1 MARVSVARI
10 EAAIQKAEALGDTAN
25 ANQLRAALARSA
37 PPAPTIPTQPT
48 GPSDLDRRRAELEAR
63 IAAREAAPV
72 APTETGFFEDITSG
86 FGAGVVGV
94 GEMAALGLAAPLEE
108 ENELAAR
115 ERIQSVAESF
125 RPEGGDPDSVTYKL
139 SSALG
144 SIAGLAAVPAA
155 AAFTPVGTVGALG
168 LGALAAGAAGAGEA
182 SERARAADATEEERG
197 SATLRGTAIGLLDV
211 LPIAR
216 VLPLSKMPELAKLA
230 DKIPPEKVETIGERI
245 YSAGITGG
253 AEAAQEAASNVLQNL
268 NEQEYNAAAE
278 TFGGTAEEAALGG
291 GAGAIL
297 QGLVDLFA
305 PRRGAK
311 TVGDTVAPEEAPP
324 RLEEDQVQGELF
336 ARPTQTVEP
345 DTGGALTDFNV
356 DQINSAVERLTARG
370 VAPNTIT
377 EEAVF
382 DEILAAEERA
392 DAAAPEQLTIEG
404 AIDAAETAEVQA
416 MIDADETAEIEAM
429 VAEDDAAKAAA
440 DVERAQARKRSERET
455 AIGQQ
460 VDEELDATET
470 RRREILADVVEKQP
484 TRQLGTLRTRFSRA
498 LEEVNLD
505 PEPTAAENASMERVI
520 DISRA
525 EPVPQDDLPSDSD
538 VAAIEARIREARE
551 DEGITDTSELRQES
565 FAGLGRREAPT
576 EQEATP
582 EPRIITEEDL
592 TTAGFKSN
600 AAVRKRVTGKDLNDP
615 EVRADLVKAG
625 QRFKSQE
632 VKTGV
637 DRLLQGVPSEQRDL
651 FADTKREP
659 VAAGSGTGDAV
670 DLQSVEV
677 PTGRAN
683 TVESGPSVGG
693 AVADAGGGTGRS
705 VAGEGREQTTLTPT
719 REVKPEIADAGRVLA
734 AARRAMAEAEEAVA
748 AKPTQKNQRAL
759 KQAERRFAQAVGL
772 LNQRLADVDTQAI
785 PEETVEL
792 QRRAGQQ
799 MSATGIRPAMA
810 AAAPTTVEEVTA
822 KEPTVEEAR
831 TTEQQA
837 ADKQSLLAERRKA
850 RDELMAADPDLS
862 KAEAM
867 RIASGQVLYAP
878 PREYLEALDAP
889 LPDVAAKAVL
899 NNELRRALLDIA
911 DKSGDKFVSRVAKRL
926 SEFTGDTRILAVPAS
941 QLGKVDGQQV
951 DGRFITADNTI
962 VLNRNFSNTQVLLH
976 EMAHAATINVLR
988 NPSHPTTKKL
998 TKLYESS
1005 KEYLDQEYGST
1016 NVAEFVAEA
1025 FTNPEFQSQ
1034 LARIN
1039 PDGKP
1044 LSIWQ
1049 EIIRT
1054 VSNLL
1059 GLGKERGTA
1068 QREAQR
1074 LIEDIL
1080 APAAKHRGAP
1090 ALNSLS
1096 TRDGV
1101 PKVIDTIATPKG
1113 TVADSV
1119 KKVTDEFRALT
1130 GVGTKGGGPLKKA
1143 LLSLMPNQAAQD
1155 IIEDAGVVGSDKVFT
1170 AIELQRG
1177 DLNRN
1182 EASVRAVLQP
1192 IREWGAK
1199 QSKETMDAWNNLIY
1213 DSTVDQVDPELTLQ
1227 EAKDRYKQQT
1237 IELED
1242 DAGNITTQLK
1252 IDRYKELRAIY
1263 DSKTVGADGRR
1274 AYSNLRKLYKDQY
1287 TQMTA
1292 ALEGRIDGLPIE
1304 EQAKANLKQGIYNK
1318 MLENTKLEPYF
1329 PLTRTGSYFLDVRDP
1344 DEGINSAVFA
1354 FESGGARLRA
1364 MEEYAKQGYKVDAFD
1379 ASDTASYKE
1388 APSGSFVSS
1397 VLGLT
1402 NAAKT
1407 GLPADQKQQF
1417 EAVEEQIVRLFV
1429 EHLPESSF
1437 ARSLLGRKGTQG
1449 YDVDAIDA
1457 ARTKAFDL
1465 GRQVARIKNSRL
1477 IDQATQEV
1485 IEANPEMRGS
1495 VELEEIQ
1502 NRAKF
1507 AASPPLDNYAKNA
1520 NRFAFLYTIGFN
1532 ASSALVNLSQIPLFA
1547 YPMLAGRYG
1556 FNATKTA
1563 LGGST
1568 KLFMGSPKNRTSES
1582 LFGDEQTPRSVKD
1595 ALMKGDLNAARAAL
1609 ADSAMPS
1616 IENYYTITRDAE
1628 GRPTYTVR
1636 KDLDLDSDRVTELEE
1651 MIPLVTLAER
1661 RGQLNSSF
1669 IADTLSTSEAGR
1681 KMSFMDK
1688 VTNASA
1694 FMFHEAEVMNRQ
1706 VTMMAAYKLALK
1718 KLVGSKKPTAE
1729 QQQQAAEQAIYET
1742 QQINGGATLETG
1754 PRLARKGIGRV
1765 ALMYKTYGI
1774 QMYYTMLKSA
1784 RQLAKNI
1791 APGDDAQSRAL
1802 RAEAF
1807 KQLAGVH
1814 LSALFFAGAQGLPL
1828 YGAVAMLHDL
1838 LKEDYEEDADTALR
1852 GYLDND
1858 ALFKGA
1864 LSEITGLDVSQR
1876 VKLTDLLFEADRF
1889 NSDPSPE
1896 EEFAHLFGGPAWSVY
1911 SRGRKGVDKIAD
1923 GELLAG
1929 IEDMMPGAVRNL
1941 YRAVYKYP
1949 HDEGILTRRGDPVY
1963 DDITNGD
1970 LFSQLLG
1977 FPPTEYTRA
1986 MEETSAAKRLDVA
1999 AQTARRKI
2007 LKRYYVALRFG
2018 DNDGALEAL
2027 DDMMEFNQSEAVQL
2041 NPAAFI
2047 SSDTIERSLNRHMA
2061 TTAKMHNGVLLS
2073 PYVKTAA
2080 DQEGYL

>member
-1 MARVSVARI
+1 MPTLQQAREAI
-10 EAAIQKAEALGDTAN
+10 ANAEAAGDF
-25 ANQLRAALARSA
+25 AAASRMRQAISDAR
-37 PPAPTIPTQPT
+37 APTD
-48 GPSDLDRRRAELEAR
+48 SSYEAARARAEAELEAAR
-63 IAAREAAPV
+63 TASAALPKD
-72 APTETGFFEDITSG
+72 TGFFDDITSG

-108 ENELAAR
+108 QSELAAR

-155 AAFTPVGTVGALG
+155 AAFTPLGTAGALG
-168 LGALAAGAAGAGEA
+168 LGALAAGAAGSGEA

-197 SATLRGTAIGLLDV
+197 AATLRGAAIGLLDIV
-211 LPIAR
+211 PIAR
-216 VLPLSKMPELAKLA
+216 VLPLSKMPELAKLV

-245 YSAGITGG
+245 YSAGVTGG
-253 AEAAQEAASNVLQNL
+253 AEAAQEAASNILQNL

-311 TVGDTVAPEEAPP
+311 TVGDAVEEAAPVEEAEPRATGALPTATTSAFGEADTGAEVASQARASARTREKQADMFALEKEQAERRLGSRMVSDEAALQAERDRLFPEETPAEVPAAQ
-324 RLEEDQVQGELF
+324 RDMIDELETAQVEEAIAADRQAAIAEDDAEIASML
-336 ARPTQTVEP
+336 E
-345 DTGGALTDFNV
+345 
-356 DQINSAVERLTARG
+356 
-370 VAPNTIT
+370 T
-377 EEAVF
+377 EERIATGV
-382 DEILAAEERA
+382 
-392 DAAAPEQLTIEG
+392 
-404 AIDAAETAEVQA
+404 DAAETARIER
-416 MIDADETAEIEAM
+416 MI
-429 VAEDDAAKAAA
+429 AEDAEQERRRDAA
-440 DVERAQARKRSERET
+440 RAGLSPYAS
-455 AIGQQ
+455 I
-460 VDEELDATET
+460 DEE
-470 RRREILADVVEKQP
+470 
-484 TRQLGTLRTRFSRA
+484 
-498 LEEVNLD
+498 
-505 PEPTAAENASMERVI
+505 VI
-520 DISRA
+520 A
-525 EPVPQDDLPSDSD
+525 SDSD
-538 VAAIEARIREARE
+538 VAEIEARIREK
-551 DEGITDTSELRQES
+551 
-565 FAGLGRREAPT
+565 AP
-576 EQEATP
+576 
-582 EPRIITEEDL
+582 RLITEEDL
-592 TTAGFKSN
+592 TAAGFKPN
-600 AAVRKRVTGKDLNDP
+600 AAIRKRITGKDLNDP
-615 EVRADLVKAG
+615 EIRADLANTG
-625 QRFKSQE
+625 QKFKSQK
-632 VKTGV
+632 VKDGV
-637 DRLLQGVPSEQRDL
+637 NRLLEGAPREQRDIS
-651 FADTKREP
+651 ASAERES
-659 VAAGSGTGDAV
+659 VTARGRASDAAN
-670 DLQSVEV
+670 LPSVEV
-677 PTGRAN
+677 DAGRTN

-693 AVADAGGGTGRS
+693 AVADARGGAGRS
-705 VAGEGREQTTLTPT
+705 VARKGREQATLKRAP
-719 REVKPEIADAGRVLA
+719 REELV
-734 AARRAMAEAEEAVA
+734 AARRTLAEAEEAVE
-748 AKPTQKNQRAL
+748 AKPTQANQRAL
-759 KQAERRFAQAVGL
+759 KQAERQFAKAFKAGVIANAQIP
-772 LNQRLADVDTQAI
+772 DVDTEFI
-785 PEETVEL
+785 PEETKKL
-792 QRRAGQQ
+792 QRLAGQQ
-799 MSATGIRPAMA
+799 MSATGTRPAMA

-822 KEPTVEEAR
+822 KEPTV
-831 TTEQQA
+831 EQQA

-850 RDELMAADPDLS
+850 RDELMAADPSLS
-862 KAEAM
+862 KAEAIRM
-867 RIASGQVLYAP
+867 ASEEVLYAP
-878 PREYLEALDAP
+878 PRKYLEALDAP

-941 QLGKVDGQQV
+941 QLGKVKGQQV

-962 VLNRNFSNTQVLLH
+962 VLNKNFSNTQVLLH
-976 EMAHAATINVLR
+976 EMAHAATINTLR
-988 NPSHPTTKKL
+988 NPSHPATKQL

-1049 EIIRT
+1049 EIIRV

-1074 LIEDIL
+1074 LIEDIM

-1113 TVADSV
+1113 PIADSV

-1130 GVGTKGGGPLKKA
+1130 GAGTRGGGPLKKA
-1143 LLSLMPNQAAQD
+1143 LLSLMPNQSAQD
-1155 IIEDAGVVGSDKVFT
+1155 IIEDAGVVGADKVFT

-1182 EASVRAVLQP
+1182 EASVRERLQP
-1192 IREWGAK
+1192 IREWAAK

-1242 DAGNITTQLK
+1242 AAGNITTQLK

-1329 PLTRTGSYFLDVRDP
+1329 PLTRTGSYFLSVRDP
-1344 DEGINSAVFA
+1344 DEGINSAVLA

-1364 MEEYAKQGYKVDAFD
+1364 MEEYAKQGYEVDAFD
-1379 ASDTASYKE
+1379 PNDTASYRE

-1397 VLGLT
+1397 VLSVT
-1402 NAAKT
+1402 DAAKA
-1407 GLPADQKQQF
+1407 GLPADQKKQF

-1437 ARSLLGRKGTQG
+1437 ARSLLGRKGTAG

-1495 VELEEIQ
+1495 VELAEIE

-1636 KDLDLDSDRVTELEE
+1636 KDLDLDADRVKELEE

-1681 KMSFMDK
+1681 KMSFMDR

-1706 VTMMAAYKLALK
+1706 VTMMTAYKLALEK
-1718 KLVGSKKPTAE
+1718 FDGDKQK
-1729 QQQQAAEQAIYET
+1729 AAEQAIYET

-1754 PRLARKGIGRV
+1754 PRLARQGIGRV

-1814 LSALFFAGAQGLPL
+1814 LSALFFAGVQGLPL

-1864 LSEITGLDVSQR
+1864 LSEITGLDMSQR

-1929 IEDMMPGAVRNL
+1929 MEDMLPGAVRNM

-1949 HDEGILTRRGDPVY
+1949 HDEGILTRRGDPIY

-1970 LFSQLLG
+1970 LLAQLIG

-1986 MEETSAAKRLDVA
+1986 AEETSAAKRLDVA
-1999 AQTARRKI
+1999 AQAARRKI
-2007 LKRYYVALRFG
+2007 LKRYYIALRFG
-2018 DNDGALEAL
+2018 DSEGALEAL
-2027 DDMMEFNQSEAVQL
+2027 DDMNEFNQSEAIQL

-2047 SSDTIERSLNRHMA
+2047 SADTIERSLRRHMT

>member
-1 MARVSVARI
+1 
-10 EAAIQKAEALGDTAN
+10 
-25 ANQLRAALARSA
+25 
-37 PPAPTIPTQPT
+37 
-48 GPSDLDRRRAELEAR
+48 
-63 IAAREAAPV
+63 
-72 APTETGFFEDITSG
+72 
-86 FGAGVVGV
+86 
-94 GEMAALGLAAPLEE
+94 
-108 ENELAAR
+108 
-115 ERIQSVAESF
+115 
-125 RPEGGDPDSVTYKL
+125 
-139 SSALG
+139 
-144 SIAGLAAVPAA
+144 
-155 AAFTPVGTVGALG
+155 
-168 LGALAAGAAGAGEA
+168 
-182 SERARAADATEEERG
+182 
-197 SATLRGTAIGLLDV
+197 
-211 LPIAR
+211 
-216 VLPLSKMPELAKLA
+216 
-230 DKIPPEKVETIGERI
+230 
-245 YSAGITGG
+245 
-253 AEAAQEAASNVLQNL
+253 
-268 NEQEYNAAAE
+268 
-278 TFGGTAEEAALGG
+278 
-291 GAGAIL
+291 
-297 QGLVDLFA
+297 
-305 PRRGAK
+305 
-311 TVGDTVAPEEAPP
+311 
-324 RLEEDQVQGELF
+324 
-336 ARPTQTVEP
+336 
-345 DTGGALTDFNV
+345 
-356 DQINSAVERLTARG
+356 
-370 VAPNTIT
+370 
-377 EEAVF
+377 
-382 DEILAAEERA
+382 
-392 DAAAPEQLTIEG
+392 
-404 AIDAAETAEVQA
+404 
-416 MIDADETAEIEAM
+416 
-429 VAEDDAAKAAA
+429 
-440 DVERAQARKRSERET
+440 
-455 AIGQQ
+455 
-460 VDEELDATET
+460 
-470 RRREILADVVEKQP
+470 
-484 TRQLGTLRTRFSRA
+484 
-498 LEEVNLD
+498 
-505 PEPTAAENASMERVI
+505 
-520 DISRA
+520 
-525 EPVPQDDLPSDSD
+525 
-538 VAAIEARIREARE
+538 
-551 DEGITDTSELRQES
+551 
-565 FAGLGRREAPT
+565 
-576 EQEATP
+576 
-582 EPRIITEEDL
+582 
-592 TTAGFKSN
+592 
-600 AAVRKRVTGKDLNDP
+600 
-615 EVRADLVKAG
+615 
-625 QRFKSQE
+625 
-632 VKTGV
+632 
-637 DRLLQGVPSEQRDL
+637 
-651 FADTKREP
+651 
-659 VAAGSGTGDAV
+659 
-670 DLQSVEV
+670 
-677 PTGRAN
+677 
-683 TVESGPSVGG
+683 
-693 AVADAGGGTGRS
+693 
-705 VAGEGREQTTLTPT
+705 
-719 REVKPEIADAGRVLA
+719 
-734 AARRAMAEAEEAVA
+734 MAEAEKAVE
-748 AKPTQKNQRAL
+748 AKPTQANQRAL
-759 KQAERRFAQAVGL
+759 KRAERQFAKAFESAM
-772 LNQRLADVDTQAI
+772 LANRQVADIDTEVI
-785 PEETVEL
+785 PEGTVEA
-792 QRRAGQQ
+792 QRRAEQA
-799 MSATGIRPAMA
+799 MPATDAARPAMA
-810 AAAPTTVEEVTA
+810 AAAPATVEEVTA
-822 KEPTVEEAR
+822 KEPTIEEAR
-831 TTEQQA
+831 TIEQQA

-941 QLGKVDGQQV
+941 QLGKVKGQQV

-962 VLNRNFSNTQVLLH
+962 VLNKNFSNTQVLLH
-976 EMAHAATINVLR
+976 EMAHAETINTLR
-988 NPSHPTTKKL
+988 NPSHPATKQL

-1049 EIIRT
+1049 EIIRV

-1074 LIEDIL
+1074 LIEDIM

-1113 TVADSV
+1113 PIADSV

-1130 GVGTKGGGPLKKA
+1130 GAGTRGGGPLKKA
-1143 LLSLMPNQAAQD
+1143 LLSLMPNQSAQD
-1155 IIEDAGVVGSDKVFT
+1155 IIEDAGVVGADKVFT

-1182 EASVRAVLQP
+1182 EASVRERLQP
-1192 IREWGAK
+1192 IREWAAK

-1242 DAGNITTQLK
+1242 AAGNITTQLK

-1329 PLTRTGSYFLDVRDP
+1329 PLTRTGSYFLSVRDP
-1344 DEGINSAVFA
+1344 DEGINSAVLA

-1364 MEEYAKQGYKVDAFD
+1364 MEEYAKQGYEVDAFD
-1379 ASDTASYKE
+1379 PNDTASYRE

-1397 VLGLT
+1397 VLSVT
-1402 NAAKT
+1402 DAAKA
-1407 GLPADQKQQF
+1407 GLPADQKKQF

-1437 ARSLLGRKGTQG
+1437 ARSLLGRKGTAG

-1495 VELEEIQ
+1495 VELAEIE

-1636 KDLDLDSDRVTELEE
+1636 KDLDLDADRVKELEE

-1681 KMSFMDK
+1681 KMSFMDR

-1706 VTMMAAYKLALK
+1706 VTMMTAYKLALEK
-1718 KLVGSKKPTAE
+1718 FDGDKQK
-1729 QQQQAAEQAIYET
+1729 AAEQAIYET

-1754 PRLARKGIGRV
+1754 PRLARQGIGRV

-1814 LSALFFAGAQGLPL
+1814 LSALFFAGVQGLPL

-1864 LSEITGLDVSQR
+1864 LSEITGLDMSQR

-1929 IEDMMPGAVRNL
+1929 MEDMLPGAVRNM

-1949 HDEGILTRRGDPVY
+1949 HDEGILTRRGDPIY

-1970 LFSQLLG
+1970 LLAQLIG

-1986 MEETSAAKRLDVA
+1986 AEETSAAKRLDVA
-1999 AQTARRKI
+1999 AQAARRKI
-2007 LKRYYVALRFG
+2007 LKRYYIALRFG
-2018 DNDGALEAL
+2018 DSEGALEAL
-2027 DDMMEFNQSEAVQL
+2027 DDMNEFNQSEAIQL

-2047 SSDTIERSLNRHMA
+2047 SADTIERSLRRHMT

>member
-25 ANQLRAALARSA
+25 ANQLRAALARNA
-37 PPAPTIPTQPT
+37 PPAPTIPTQSEVP
-48 GPSDLDRRRAELEAR
+48 PEIARRRAELEAR
-63 IAAREAAPV
+63 IAAREAAP
-72 APTETGFFEDITSG
+72 AIPKDTGFFDDITSG

-108 ENELAAR
+108 ESELAAR

-125 RPEGGDPDSVTYKL
+125 RPEGGDPDSITYKL

-216 VLPLSKMPELAKLA
+216 VLPLSKMPELAKLV

-311 TVGDTVAPEEAPP
+311 TVGDTVAPEETPP

-345 DTGGALTDFNV
+345 DTGEALTDFNV

-429 VAEDDAAKAAA
+429 VAEDDATRATAEA
-440 DVERAQARKRSERET
+440 ERTQARKRSERET
-455 AIGQQ
+455 ATRQQ
-460 VDEELDATET
+460 VGEELDATET

-484 TRQLGTLRTRFSRA
+484 TRQIGTLRTRFSRA
-498 LEEVNLD
+498 LEEANLD
-505 PEPTAAENASMERVI
+505 SEPTAAENASMERVI
-520 DISRA
+520 DITRA
-525 EPVPQDDLPSDSD
+525 EPAPQEMLPADSD
-538 VAAIEARIREARE
+538 VAEIEARIREARE

-565 FAGLGRREAPT
+565 FAGLGRREAPA
-576 EQEATP
+576 EQEAAP

-592 TTAGFKSN
+592 TAAGFKSN
-600 AAVRKRVTGKDLNDP
+600 AAIRKRVTGKDLNDP

-625 QRFKSQE
+625 RRFKSQE

-651 FADTKREP
+651 FTDTEREP
-659 VAAGSGTGDAV
+659 VAARSGAGDAV

-677 PTGRAN
+677 PTGRAD

-693 AVADAGGGTGRS
+693 AVADARGGAGRS
-705 VAGEGREQTTLTPT
+705 VAGEGREPDTLTEAETPA
-719 REVKPEIADAGRVLA
+719 RELIPELAAGKRTLD

-759 KQAERRFAQAVGL
+759 KQAERRFVQAVGL
-772 LNQRLADVDTQAI
+772 LNQQVADIDIQVI
-785 PEETVEL
+785 PEETKKL
-792 QRRAGQQ
+792 QRLAEQA
-799 MSATGIRPAMA
+799 MPATDATRPAMA

-831 TTEQQA
+831 TTKQQA

-976 EMAHAATINVLR
+976 EMAHAATINTLR

-1044 LSIWQ
+1044 LSVWQ
-1049 EIIRT
+1049 EFIRA

-1113 TVADSV
+1113 PIADSI
-1119 KKVTDEFRALT
+1119 KKITDEFRALT
-1130 GVGTKGGGPLKKA
+1130 GAGTKGGGPLKKA

-1182 EASVRAVLQP
+1182 EASVREQIQP

-1242 DAGNITTQLK
+1242 AAGNITTQLK

-1263 DSKTVGADGRR
+1263 DSKTVGAEGRR

-1329 PLTRTGSYFLDVRDP
+1329 PLTRTGSYFLSVRDP

-1364 MEEYAKQGYKVDAFD
+1364 MEEYAKEGYEVDTFS
-1379 ASDTASYKE
+1379 ASDAASYKE

-1628 GRPTYTVR
+1628 GKPTYTVR
-1636 KDLDLDSDRVTELEE
+1636 KDLDLDADRVKELEE

-1688 VTNASA
+1688 ITNASA

-1718 KLVGSKKPTAE
+1718 KLVGDKKPTAE

-1814 LSALFFAGAQGLPL
+1814 LSALFFAGVQGLPL

-1929 IEDMMPGAVRNL
+1929 MEDMMPGAVRNM

-1949 HDEGILTRRGDPVY
+1949 HDEGILTRRGDPIY

-1970 LFSQLLG
+1970 LLAQLIG
-1977 FPPTEYTRA
+1977 FAHR
-1986 MEETSAAKRLDVA
+1986 
-1999 AQTARRKI
+1999 I
-2007 LKRYYVALRFG
+2007 
-2018 DNDGALEAL
+2018 
-2027 DDMMEFNQSEAVQL
+2027 
-2041 NPAAFI
+2041 
-2047 SSDTIERSLNRHMA
+2047 H
-2061 TTAKMHNGVLLS
+2061 
-2073 PYVKTAA
+2073 
-2080 DQEGYL
+2080 

>member
-1 MARVSVARI
+1 MPTLQQAQAALRNA
-10 EAAIQKAEALGDTAN
+10 EAAGDVEGVRLIRQAISD
-25 ANQLRAALARSA
+25 AR
-37 PPAPTIPTQPT
+37 APTD
-48 GPSDLDRRRAELEAR
+48 SSYEAARARAEAELEAAR
-63 IAAREAAPV
+63 AAVAALPKD
-72 APTETGFFEDITSG
+72 TGFFDDITSG

-108 ENELAAR
+108 QSELAAR
-115 ERIQSVAESF
+115 ERIQSIAESF
-125 RPEGGDPDSVTYKL
+125 RPEGGDPESVTYKL

-182 SERARAADATEEERG
+182 SERARAAGATEEERG
-197 SATLRGTAIGLLDV
+197 AATLRGTAIGLLDV

-216 VLPLSKMPELAKLA
+216 VLPLSKMPELAKLI

-311 TVGDTVAPEEAPP
+311 TVGDAVEEAAPVEEAEP
-324 RLEEDQVQGELF
+324 RVTGALPTATTSAFGE
-336 ARPTQTVEP
+336 A
-345 DTGGALTDFNV
+345 DTGAEVASQARASARMGERQADMFALEKE
-356 DQINSAVERLTARG
+356 QAERRLGPAMREE
-370 VAPNTIT
+370 PESELT
-377 EEAVF
+377 EETPAEVPAAQRDMI
-382 DEILAAEERA
+382 DELETAQVEEAIAADRQAAIAEDDAEIASMLETEERIA
-392 DAAAPEQLTIEG
+392 TG
-404 AIDAAETAEVQA
+404 VDAAETARIER
-416 MIDADETAEIEAM
+416 MI
-429 VAEDDAAKAAA
+429 AEDAEQERRRDAA
-440 DVERAQARKRSERET
+440 RAGLSPYAS
-455 AIGQQ
+455 I
-460 VDEELDATET
+460 DEE
-470 RRREILADVVEKQP
+470 
-484 TRQLGTLRTRFSRA
+484 
-498 LEEVNLD
+498 
-505 PEPTAAENASMERVI
+505 VI
-520 DISRA
+520 A
-525 EPVPQDDLPSDSD
+525 SDSD
-538 VAAIEARIREARE
+538 VTEIEARIREK
-551 DEGITDTSELRQES
+551 
-565 FAGLGRREAPT
+565 AP
-576 EQEATP
+576 
-582 EPRIITEEDL
+582 RLITEEDL
-592 TTAGFKSN
+592 TAAGFKPN
-600 AAVRKRVTGKDLNDP
+600 AAIRKRITGKDLNDP
-615 EVRADLVKAG
+615 EIRADLANTGQKFKNQKVKD
-625 QRFKSQE
+625 
-632 VKTGV
+632 GV
-637 DRLLQGVPSEQRDL
+637 NRLLKGAPREQRNIPTD
-651 FADTKREP
+651 AEGKP
-659 VAAGSGTGDAV
+659 VAAGSRTSDAV
-670 DLQSVEV
+670 DLSSVEDTARR
-677 PTGRAN
+677 TG
-683 TVESGPSVGG
+683 TVEPNALVGET
-693 AVADAGGGTGRS
+693 VADARGGTGRS
-705 VAGEGREQTTLTPT
+705 VAGEGREQTTLKRAP
-719 REVKPEIADAGRVLA
+719 REELV
-734 AARRAMAEAEEAVA
+734 AARRAMAEAEKAAEAN
-748 AKPTQKNQRAL
+748 PTQANQRAL
-759 KQAERRFAQAVGL
+759 KQAERQFAKAFKAGIIANAQIP
-772 LNQRLADVDTQAI
+772 DVDTDFISQ
-785 PEETVEL
+785 ETVDA

-799 MSATGIRPAMA
+799 MPATDAVRPPMA
-810 AAAPTTVEEVTA
+810 ASPAPATVKETTA
-822 KEPTVEEAR
+822 KEPTAK
-831 TTEQQA
+831 QQA

-850 RDELMAADPDLS
+850 RDELMAADPSLS
-862 KAEAM
+862 KAEAIRM
-867 RIASGQVLYAP
+867 ASEQVLYAP

-911 DKSGDKFVSRVAKRL
+911 NKSGDKFVSRVAKRL

-941 QLGKVDGQQV
+941 QLGKVKGRQV
-951 DGRFITADNTI
+951 DGRFIAADNTI

-976 EMAHAATINVLR
+976 EMAHAATVNTLR
-988 NPSHPTTKKL
+988 NPSHPATKQL

-1016 NVAEFVAEA
+1016 NLAEFVAEA

-1049 EIIRT
+1049 EIIRV

-1113 TVADSV
+1113 PIADSV
-1119 KKVTDEFRALT
+1119 KKITDEFRALT

-1143 LLSLMPNQAAQD
+1143 VLSLMPNQAAQD

-1182 EASVRAVLQP
+1182 ERVVREVLQP

-1227 EAKDRYKQQT
+1227 EAKDRYKKQT
-1237 IELED
+1237 VE
-1242 DAGNITTQLK
+1242 GTGQLK

-1329 PLTRTGSYFLDVRDP
+1329 PLTRTGSYFLSVRDP
-1344 DEGINSAVFA
+1344 DEGINSAVLA
-1354 FESGGARLRA
+1354 FENGGARLRA
-1364 MEEYAKQGYKVDAFD
+1364 MEEYAKQGYEVDAFD
-1379 ASDTASYKE
+1379 PNDTASYRE

-1397 VLGLT
+1397 VLSVT
-1402 NAAKT
+1402 DAAKA
-1407 GLPADQKQQF
+1407 GLPADQKKQF

-1437 ARSLLGRKGTQG
+1437 ARSLLGRKGTAG

-1495 VELEEIQ
+1495 VELAEIE

-1507 AASPPLDNYAKNA
+1507 AANPPLDNYAKNA

-1563 LGGST
+1563 IGGST

-1636 KDLDLDSDRVTELEE
+1636 KDLDLDGKKIEELED
-1651 MIPLVTLAER
+1651 MIPLITLAER

-1681 KMSFMDK
+1681 KMSKMDML
-1688 VTNASA
+1688 TNLSA

-1718 KLVGSKKPTAE
+1718 KFDGDKQK
-1729 QQQQAAEQAIYET
+1729 AAEQAIYET

-1754 PRLARKGIGRV
+1754 PRLARDGIGRV

-1814 LSALFFAGAQGLPL
+1814 LSALFFAGVQGLPL

-1896 EEFAHLFGGPAWSVY
+1896 EELAHLIGGPAWSVY
-1911 SRGRKGVDKIAD
+1911 SRARKGVDKISD

-1929 IEDMMPGAVRNL
+1929 MEDMVPGAVRNL

-1949 HDEGILTRRGDPVY
+1949 HDEGILTRRGDPIY

-1970 LFSQLLG
+1970 LLAQLIG

-1986 MEETSAAKRLDVA
+1986 AEETSAAKRLDVA
-1999 AQTARRKI
+1999 AQAARRKI

-2018 DNDGALEAL
+2018 DSEGALDAL
-2027 DDMMEFNQSEAVQL
+2027 NDMNEFNQSEAVQL

-2047 SSDTIERSLNRHMA
+2047 SADTIERSLRRHMT

>member
-1 MARVSVARI
+1 MPTLQQAQAALRNA
-10 EAAIQKAEALGDTAN
+10 EAAGDVESVRLIRQAISEAGGATDSSYEAARARAE
-25 ANQLRAALARSA
+25 
-37 PPAPTIPTQPT
+37 
-48 GPSDLDRRRAELEAR
+48 AELEAAR
-63 IAAREAAPV
+63 AASAALPKD
-72 APTETGFFEDITSG
+72 TGFFDDITSG
-86 FGAGVVGV
+86 FGAGVVGF
-94 GEMAALGLAAPLEE
+94 GESTALGLASLMEE
-108 ENELAAR
+108 EGETAAR

-125 RPEGGDPDSVTYKL
+125 RPEGGDPESAIYKL
-139 SSALG
+139 SSVLG
-144 SIAGLAAVPAA
+144 SIAGFGGLGIGAAVL
-155 AAFTPVGTVGALG
+155 GAPTTAIGAG
-168 LGALAAGAAGAGEA
+168 LGAVGIAGMKGEA
-182 SERARAADATEEERG
+182 SEDARAAGATVEERE
-197 SATLRGTAIGLLDV
+197 AAVNDPRVFLAGLLEV
-211 LPIAR
+211 IPIAR
-216 VLPLSKMPELAKLA
+216 VIPTSKLPELAKLLE
-230 DKIPPEKVETIGERI
+230 KIPPEKVETIGERI
-245 YSAGITGG
+245 YSAGVTGG
-253 AEAAQEAASNVLQNL
+253 AEGLQEATSNVLLNL
-268 NEQEYNAAAE
+268 TEQEYNAAAE
-278 TFGGTAEEAALGG
+278 TFGGTGESLALGG

-297 QGLVDLFA
+297 QGFVDLFA

-311 TVGDTVAPEEAPP
+311 TVGDAIEEAAPVEEAEPRVTGALPTATTSAFGEADIGAEVASQARASARMGERQADMFALEKEQAERRLGPAMREEPESELPEETPTEVPAAQ
-324 RLEEDQVQGELF
+324 RDMIDELETAQVEEAIAADRQAAIAEDDAEIASML
-336 ARPTQTVEP
+336 E
-345 DTGGALTDFNV
+345 
-356 DQINSAVERLTARG
+356 
-370 VAPNTIT
+370 T
-377 EEAVF
+377 EERIATGV
-382 DEILAAEERA
+382 
-392 DAAAPEQLTIEG
+392 
-404 AIDAAETAEVQA
+404 DAAETARIER
-416 MIDADETAEIEAM
+416 MI
-429 VAEDDAAKAAA
+429 AEDAEQERRRDAA
-440 DVERAQARKRSERET
+440 RAGLSPYAS
-455 AIGQQ
+455 I
-460 VDEELDATET
+460 DEE
-470 RRREILADVVEKQP
+470 
-484 TRQLGTLRTRFSRA
+484 
-498 LEEVNLD
+498 
-505 PEPTAAENASMERVI
+505 VI
-520 DISRA
+520 A
-525 EPVPQDDLPSDSD
+525 SDSD
-538 VAAIEARIREARE
+538 VAEIEARIREK
-551 DEGITDTSELRQES
+551 
-565 FAGLGRREAPT
+565 AP
-576 EQEATP
+576 
-582 EPRIITEEDL
+582 RLITEEDL
-592 TTAGFKSN
+592 TAAGFKPN
-600 AAVRKRVTGKDLNDP
+600 AAIRKRITGKDLNDP
-615 EVRADLVKAG
+615 EIRADLANTG
-625 QRFKSQE
+625 QKFKSQK
-632 VKTGV
+632 VKDGV
-637 DRLLQGVPSEQRDL
+637 NRLLEGKPREQRNIPTD
-651 FADTKREP
+651 AEGKP
-659 VAAGSGTGDAV
+659 VATRSGAGDAV
-670 DLQSVEV
+670 DLSGVGV
-677 PTGRAN
+677 STGRKSA
-683 TVESGPSVGG
+683 VESATPDGTT
-693 AVADAGGGTGRS
+693 VADAGGSTGRS
-705 VAGEGREQTTLTPT
+705 VAGEGREQTTLKRTP
-719 REVKPEIADAGRVLA
+719 REELT
-734 AARRAMAEAEEAVA
+734 AARRVMAEAEKAAEAN
-748 AKPTQKNQRAL
+748 PTQANQRAL
-759 KQAERRFAQAVGL
+759 KQAERQFAKAFKAGVIANAQIP
-772 LNQRLADVDTQAI
+772 DVDTDFISQ
-785 PEETVEL
+785 ETVEA
-792 QRRAGQQ
+792 QRRAAQA
-799 MSATGIRPAMA
+799 MPATDATRPAMA

-831 TTEQQA
+831 TAEQQA

-850 RDELMAADPDLS
+850 RDELMAADPRMS

-867 RIASGQVLYAP
+867 RIASGEVLYAP
-878 PREYLEALDAP
+878 PRGYLEVLDGS
-889 LPDVAAKAVL
+889 LPDTVKRAVR
-899 NNELRRALLDIA
+899 NNELRRALLELS

-926 SEFTGDTRILAVPAS
+926 SEFTGDTKILAVPAS
-941 QLGKVDGQQV
+941 QLGTVDGQQV
-951 DGRFITADNTI
+951 DGQFIAADNTI
-962 VLNRNFSNTQVLLH
+962 VLDKDYTNVYVLLH
-976 EMAHAATINVLR
+976 EMAHAATINTLR
-988 NPSHPTTKKL
+988 NPSHPATKQL
-998 TKLYESS
+998 TKLHEAS
-1005 KEYLDQEYGST
+1005 KKYLDLYYGST
-1016 NVAEFVAEA
+1016 NVEEFVAEA

-1049 EIIRT
+1049 EIIRV

-1101 PKVIDTIATPKG
+1101 PKVVDTIATPKG
-1113 TVADSV
+1113 PIADSI
-1119 KKVTDEFRALT
+1119 KKITDEFRALT

-1143 LLSLMPNQAAQD
+1143 VLSLMPNQAAQD

-1182 EASVRAVLQP
+1182 ERVVREVLQP

-1227 EAKDRYKQQT
+1227 EAKDRYDEKDT
-1237 IELED
+1237 VK
-1242 DAGNITTQLK
+1242 GTGQLK

-1329 PLTRTGSYFLDVRDP
+1329 PLTRTGTFFLSVRDP
-1344 DEGINSAVFA
+1344 KEGINSAVFA
-1354 FESGGARLRA
+1354 FESAGERLTA
-1364 MEEYAKQGYKVDAFD
+1364 MEEYAKQGYEVDAFNPND
-1379 ASDTASYKE
+1379 KTSYE
-1388 APSGSFVSS
+1388 NPPSGSFVSS
-1397 VLGLT
+1397 ILGVM
-1402 NAAKT
+1402 NANKV
-1407 GLPADQKQQF
+1407 DEKVQ
-1417 EAVEEQIVRLFV
+1417 EQIVRLFV

-1477 IDQATQEV
+1477 IEQATLEV
-1485 IEANPEMRGS
+1485 MEAQANQPFRDS
-1495 VELEEIQ
+1495 VELQEIE

-1507 AASPPLDNYAKNA
+1507 AVSPPLDNYAKNA
-1520 NRFAFLYTIGFN
+1520 NRAAFLYTIGFN

-1636 KDLDLDSDRVTELEE
+1636 KDLNLDADRVTELEE

-1681 KMSFMDK
+1681 KMSKMDML
-1688 VTNASA
+1688 TNLSA

-1706 VTMMAAYKLALK
+1706 VTMMAAYKLTLK
-1718 KLVGSKKPTAE
+1718 KLAGDTKPTAE

-1754 PRLARKGIGRV
+1754 PRLARKSVGRV

-1784 RQLAKNI
+1784 RQLVKNI
-1791 APGDDAQSRAL
+1791 APGDDAESRAL
-1802 RAEAF
+1802 RSEAM

-1814 LSALFFAGAQGLPL
+1814 LSALFFAGVQGLPL

-1896 EEFAHLFGGPAWSVY
+1896 EEFFHLFGGPAWSVY

-1929 IEDMMPGAVRNL
+1929 MEDMLPGAVRNL

-1949 HDEGILTRRGDPVY
+1949 HDEGILTRRGDPIY

-1970 LFSQLLG
+1970 LLAQLIG

-1986 MEETSAAKRLDVA
+1986 AGETSAAKRLDVA
-1999 AQTARRKI
+1999 AQAARRKI
-2007 LKRYYVALRFG
+2007 LKRYYIALRFG
-2018 DNDGALEAL
+2018 DSEGALEAL
-2027 DDMMEFNQSEAVQL
+2027 DDMNEFNQSEAIQL

-2047 SSDTIERSLNRHMA
+2047 SADTIERSLRRHMT

>member
-1 MARVSVARI
+1 M
-10 EAAIQKAEALGDTAN
+10 
-25 ANQLRAALARSA
+25 
-37 PPAPTIPTQPT
+37 PTLQQ
-48 GPSDLDRRRAELEAR
+48 
-63 IAAREAAPV
+63 AREAIANAEAAGDFAAASRMRQAVQAAQARPPSFLDEAEEIRADIRRRREERLAAP
-72 APTETGFFEDITSG
+72 AIPKDTGFFEDITSG

-216 VLPLSKMPELAKLA
+216 VLPLNKMPELAKLV

-311 TVGDTVAPEEAPP
+311 TVGDTVEEAAPVEEAEP
-324 RLEEDQVQGELF
+324 R
-336 ARPTQTVEP
+336 AT
-345 DTGGALTDFNV
+345 GALPTATT
-356 DQINSAVERLTARG
+356 SAFGEADIGAEVASQARASARMGERQADMFALEKEQAERRLG
-370 VAPNTIT
+370 PAMREEPESELT
-377 EEAVF
+377 EETPAEVPAAQRDMI
-382 DEILAAEERA
+382 DELETAQVEEAIAADRQAAIAEDDAEIASMLETEERIA
-392 DAAAPEQLTIEG
+392 TEV
-404 AIDAAETAEVQA
+404 DAAETARIER
-416 MIDADETAEIEAM
+416 MI
-429 VAEDDAAKAAA
+429 AEDVEQERRRDAA
-440 DVERAQARKRSERET
+440 RAGLSPYAS
-455 AIGQQ
+455 I
-460 VDEELDATET
+460 DEE
-470 RRREILADVVEKQP
+470 
-484 TRQLGTLRTRFSRA
+484 
-498 LEEVNLD
+498 
-505 PEPTAAENASMERVI
+505 VI
-520 DISRA
+520 A
-525 EPVPQDDLPSDSD
+525 SDSD

-576 EQEATP
+576 EQEAAP
-582 EPRIITEEDL
+582 EPRIITEQDL

-659 VAAGSGTGDAV
+659 VATGSGAGDAV
-670 DLQSVEV
+670 DI
-677 PTGRAN
+677 
-683 TVESGPSVGG
+683 PSVGVDAGRKGTVEPATSDG
-693 AVADAGGGTGRS
+693 ATVADAGRRVGRP
-705 VAGEGREQTTLTPT
+705 ATGEGGEPDTLTEAETPA
-719 REVKPEIADAGRVLA
+719 RELIPEAISARRTLV
-734 AARRAMAEAEEAVA
+734 AARRALAEAEEAVE
-748 AKPTQKNQRAL
+748 AKPTQKNQRTL

-772 LNQRLADVDTQAI
+772 SNQRLADVDMQTVPKDI
-785 PEETVEL
+785 VEL
-792 QRRAGQQ
+792 QRRAQQ
-799 MSATGIRPAMA
+799 AMSATGTGSTTA
-810 AAAPTTVEEVTA
+810 AFGTTAKEPTAKEVKA
-822 KEPTVEEAR
+822 KEPTVEE
-831 TTEQQA
+831 QS
-837 ADKQSLLAERRKA
+837 ADRKSLSAERRKA
-850 RDELMAADPDLS
+850 RDELMAADPSLS
-862 KAEAM
+862 KAEAI
-867 RIASGQVLYAP
+867 RIASEQVLYAP

-926 SEFTGDTRILAVPAS
+926 SEFAGDTRILAVPAS

-962 VLNRNFSNTQVLLH
+962 VLNKNFSNTHVLLH
-976 EMAHAATINVLR
+976 EMAHAATINTLR
-988 NPSHPTTKKL
+988 NPSHPATKQL

-1049 EIIRT
+1049 EIIRV

-1101 PKVIDTIATPKG
+1101 PKVVDTIATPKG
-1113 TVADSV
+1113 SVADSI

-1182 EASVRAVLQP
+1182 EASVREVLQP

-1242 DAGNITTQLK
+1242 GAGNITTQLK

-1263 DSKTVGADGRR
+1263 DSKTVGADGRQ

-1507 AASPPLDNYAKNA
+1507 AASPPLDSYAKNA

-1636 KDLDLDSDRVTELEE
+1636 KDLDLDADKVKELEE

-1688 VTNASA
+1688 ITNASA

-1718 KLVGSKKPTAE
+1718 KLVGGKEPTAE

-1814 LSALFFAGAQGLPL
+1814 LSALFFAGVQGLPL

-1896 EEFAHLFGGPAWSVY
+1896 EELAHLIGGPAWSVY

-1929 IEDMMPGAVRNL
+1929 MEDMLPGAVRNM